1 MYQLLVGGNRVCLF
15 CTEELVEQSRERR
28 YVMHRSTLT
37 DQIEDTENNS
47 RNKGTLFLKVPL
59 VLDNLCGVEMV
70 V

>member
-1 MYQLLVGGNRVCLF
+1 
-15 CTEELVEQSRERR
+15 VEQSRERR

-37 DQIEDTENNS
+37 DQIEDMENNS